1 MNNKIPIIQYSI
13 DLYTTDHFYE
23 KIDLFL
29 KKNKIQDV
37 YIRTNIYNQAT
48 ILKNVLNTTDESI
61 QRITAYVKYNQYE
74 NVLYDRKFGYNTNNN
89 NLGYKINTILLN
101 MWR

>member
-1 MNNKIPIIQYSI
+1 MNSKIPIIQYSI
-13 DLYTTDHFYE
+13 DLYTTDPFYE

-29 KKNKIQDV
+29 KKNNIQDV

-48 ILKNVLNTTDESI
+48 ILKNVLNTMDSSI

-74 NVLYDRKFGYNTNNN
+74 TILYDRKFGYNYNN